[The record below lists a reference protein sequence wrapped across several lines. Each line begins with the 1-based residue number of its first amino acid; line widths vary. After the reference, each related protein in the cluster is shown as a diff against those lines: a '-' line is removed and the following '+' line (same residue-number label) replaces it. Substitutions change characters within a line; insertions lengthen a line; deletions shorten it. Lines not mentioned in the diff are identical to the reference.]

1 MPKVSQ
7 QHLDARRE
15 QILMAAVVSFGRK
28 GVQATRMQDI
38 YDETGLSPGAVYR
51 YFPSKQAILDA
62 VFDKSLE
69 NNAALMAN
77 FQDTD
82 DPLEAI
88 EGVAQAVFGMLDEP
102 DMLGMHKASVS
113 IAAEALFDAG
123 LAGKMAQ
130 LQQDM
135 AARLGGLAAR
145 AQGPGQASTEV
156 DADYAGRVLLAIFE
170 GFRLQKLLD
179 PSVDTAR
186 FVDAMEQI
194 TFSKADGSPDRGD

>member
-15 QILMAAVVSFGRK
+15 QILMAAVVCFGRK

-51 YFPSKQAILDA
+51 YFTGKQAILDA
-62 VFDKSLE
+62 VFDLSLQ

-77 FQDTD
+77 FQQSD
-82 DPLEAI
+82 DPKGALD
-88 EGVAQAVFGMLDEP
+88 GVAQAVFGMLDEVETTE
-102 DMLGMHKASVS
+102 MHKASVS
-113 IAAEALFDAG
+113 IAAEALFNPS
-123 LAGKMAQ
+123 LAGDMAR

-135 AARLGGLAAR
+135 ARRLGELAVKA
-145 AQGPGQASTEV
+145 A
-156 DADYAGRVLLAIFE
+156 ADSGADGEYAGRVLLALFE

-179 PSVDTAR
+179 PTVDTAR
-186 FVDAMEQI
+186 FIEAMERM
-194 TFSKADGSPDRGD
+194 TFTDPPDDP

>member
-1 MPKVSQ
+1 VPKVSQ

-15 QILMAAVVSFGRK
+15 QILMAAVVSYGRK

-77 FQDTD
+77 FQEAD

-88 EGVAQAVFGMLDEP
+88 DGVAQAVFGMLDEP
-102 DMLGMHKASVS
+102 NMQVMQRASVS
-113 IAAEALFDAG
+113 ITAEALFEAD
-123 LAGKMAQ
+123 LAGKMAG

-135 AARLGGLAAR
+135 ATRLGELAAR
-145 AQGPGQASTEV
+145 AQGAGLMSTEV

-186 FVDAMEQI
+186 FVEAMEQI
-194 TFSKADGSPDRGD
+194 TFSKAGGSPDRER